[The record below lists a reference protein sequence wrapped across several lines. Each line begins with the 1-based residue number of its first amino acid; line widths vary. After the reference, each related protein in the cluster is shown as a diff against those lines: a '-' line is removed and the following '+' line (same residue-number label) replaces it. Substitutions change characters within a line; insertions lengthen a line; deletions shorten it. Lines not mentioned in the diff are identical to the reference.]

1 MLILLK
7 IKQTSSE
14 SEAVNPKQ
22 GQSLI
27 FPPTNTQY
35 FFFFFFFI
43 IVLWTSKNV
52 ILVIPLLLILQN
64 HLRAEP
70 KEMGLGVA
78 GRSQVRAKKELSFL
92 GDL

>member
-35 FFFFFFFI
+35 FFFFFF